1 MTFDNNRPSA
11 GIAGSPRGVV
21 LLSWLRRWG
30 ITALGVLLAAFL
42 SGGRIGFT
50 SIGSLLAAAAIISLL
65 NVFLRPL
72 LVLFTLP
79 FVLLTMGFG
88 ILLINALLFKLTAV
102 IVTGFVV
109 TSWWAAIWGAL
120 VVSIVSIFVNGVLFG
135 PSIQVRT
142 ASYGPAGRG
151 VPPTGQPGQSD
162 RRGERIRNK
171 DDDDVIDV

>member
-1 MTFDNNRPSA
+1 MTFGTNPTPSA
-11 GIAGSPRGVV
+11 GLPRGLVA
-21 LLSWLRRWG
+21 LLWLRRWG

-42 SGGRIGFT
+42 SGGSIGFT
-50 SIGSLLAAAAIISLL
+50 STGSLLLAAAIISLL

-88 ILLINALLFKLTAV
+88 VLLINALLFKLTSA

-109 TSWWAAIWGAL
+109 SSWWAAIWGAL

-135 PSIQVRT
+135 SSAQVRT
-142 ASYGPAGRG
+142 ATYGPAGRG
-151 VPPTGQPGQSD
+151 IPPTGGQPQRGKIRD
-162 RRGERIRNK
+162 R

>member
-1 MTFDNNRPSA
+1 MTFASNPSSGTPA
-11 GIAGSPRGVV
+11 GGPRGTV
-21 LLSWLRRWG
+21 LLAWLRRWG

-50 SIGSLLAAAAIISLL
+50 STGSLLAAAAIISLL

-151 VPPTGQPGQSD
+151 VPPSQQPQS
-162 RRGERIRNK
+162 GERGQRIRDK
-171 DDDDVIDV
+171 DDDVIDV